1 MKLPL
6 MVAAVALSALMPAA
20 DAANLQE
27 RGDPLNSARWNE
39 MHRAFLAGLPYVFD
53 PRVRKNLGFVE
64 FGGEIVGAALVGVQ
78 LHHQAAVGV
87 AHVLRRGGGR

>member
-39 MHRAFLAGLPYVFD
+39 MHKAFLAGLPYVFD
-53 PRVRKNLGFVE
+53 PRVRVIAPGDAYNPMQVPVTLDATA
-64 FGGEIVGAALVGVQ
+64 I
-78 LHHQAAVGV
+78 
-87 AHVLRRGGGR
+87 GRVV